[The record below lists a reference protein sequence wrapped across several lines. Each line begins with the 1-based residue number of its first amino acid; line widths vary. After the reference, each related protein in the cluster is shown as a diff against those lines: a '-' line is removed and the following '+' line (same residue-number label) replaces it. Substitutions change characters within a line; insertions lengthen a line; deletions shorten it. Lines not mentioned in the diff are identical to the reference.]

1 MTNDLSLALQNIRKA
16 APENIVAQVYA
27 LFLILNKMDE
37 SSIRAAYQTLRF
49 FRRDLPL
56 EDRTSRNKL
65 TQIENVVVARML
77 AIVTEQPEQERIA
90 TAMSV
95 KSLVDCDHHD
105 KFDQLLVWLHET
117 R

>member
-16 APENIVAQVYA
+16 APETVVAQIYS
-27 LFLILNKMDE
+27 LFSIFNKMDE
-37 SSIRAAYQTLRF
+37 SSIKAAYQTLRF
-49 FRRDLPL
+49 FRYDLPL
-56 EDRTSRNKL
+56 EDRKNRTKL

-90 TAMSV
+90 TAMSF

-105 KFDQLLVWLHET
+105 KFDQLLVWLHAT